1 MEKEFIKGGLRAAA
15 YYVIGFAIA
24 WAAYLIFGW
33 EYIHAPGIHHLI
45 GLLVLIIGVFLLIR
59 RLVEFFKN
67 SANSSNK
74 GALLIHFVVIG
85 GFGIYFLII
94 LNEVRKPYEPSE
106 EALAEAEYL
115 ITDDKTESIIIQN
128 GLGDT
133 VFLQVADSVLIDK
146 KNYKE

>member
-1 MEKEFIKGGLRAAA
+1 LEKEFIKGGLRAAA
-15 YYVIGFAIA
+15 NYVIGFAIA

-59 RLVEFFKN
+59 RLVGFFKN
-67 SANSSNK
+67 SSNSLNK

-85 GFGIYFLII
+85 GFGIYFLIF
-94 LNEVRKPYEPSE
+94 LNEVRKPNVPSE
-106 EALAEAEYL
+106 EELAEAEYL
-115 ITDDKTESIIIQN
+115 TTDENTESIIIQN

-133 VFLQVADSVLIDK
+133 VFLQVDDSVLIDK

>member
-15 YYVIGFAIA
+15 YYAIGFAIA
-24 WAAYLIFGW
+24 WATYLFFGW

-45 GLLVLIIGVFLLIR
+45 GLLVLIIGVVLLIR

-67 SANSSNK
+67 STNSLNK
-74 GALLIHFVVIG
+74 GALLIHFIVIG
-85 GFGIYFLII
+85 GFGIYFWII
-94 LNEVRKPYEPSE
+94 LNEASKPYEPSE
-106 EALAEAEYL
+106 EELAEAEYL
-115 ITDDKTESIIIQN
+115 TTDENTESIIIQN

-133 VFLQVADSVLIDK
+133 VFLQVADSILIDK